1 MSTTITT
8 REIIPAGT
16 WNIDPSHSSIEF
28 RVKHMGIATVKG
40 TFREFQG
47 SIVAGEGPEA
57 ATVTGVIDVA
67 SVDTRENDR
76 DAHLRSPDFFD
87 AENHPQVTFA
97 ATRLRS
103 VGDDQFEIDGELTIR
118 GVTKPV
124 RLVGEVQGSGV
135 DPWGNE
141 RLALELT
148 GQISRGDY
156 GMTFNQVLGSGNL
169 LVSDKVKLELQLET
183 VKATG

>member
-8 REIIPAGT
+8 HEIIPAGT
-16 WNIDPSHSSIEF
+16 WSIDPSHSSIEF

-47 SIVAGEGPEA
+47 SIVVGEEPEA
-57 ATVTGVIDVA
+57 ATVTGAVDVA

-87 AENHPQVTFA
+87 AENHPQATFA
-97 ATRLRS
+97 ATTLRPTE
-103 VGDDQFEIDGELTIR
+103 GEGFELDGELTIR

-135 DPWGNE
+135 DPWGND

-183 VKATG
+183 VKATD